1 MPISC
6 REGMARTHT
15 IKKKKNDPSFRKKK
29 SLEYFPVQRRTSLAL
44 AAGAPFQ
51 SCQFDAG
58 RILSS
63 MNHRLYRYGKR
74 YTMKLDLDPAAATP
88 GVAFTVWKLSDT
100 WMNQKAFE
108 EAATVF
114 KRAYT
119 DERENLSKE
128 ARARWFD
135 FRVNSG
141 IDVVT
146 TPLTLPVVD
155 SNPITAPYARLTAGE
170 FVDSIVE
177 DAAGATKTFTWAAA
191 STGSSYSVI
200 AEYDLAGNTSI
211 SPTTPTGAGPYDDL
225 EADASAVEMQA
236 LQNRG
241 NDPPYDA
248 NGLPS
253 VWTKV
258 GALEQGTAGAQK
270 LSTGFFD
277 APCGIVL
284 IVATGAAMNTAD
296 NLLSVEFA
304 SGDYKGVKAHNMERL

>member
-1 MPISC
+1 
-6 REGMARTHT
+6 MARTHA
-15 IKKKKNDPSFRKKK
+15 KKAKKTDPSYKKLNPL
-29 SLEYFPVQRRTSLAL
+29 SYYPVQRRTSLAL
-44 AAGAPFQ
+44 ASGAPFQ
-51 SCQFDAG
+51 AAQFDAG
-58 RILSS
+58 RILSAT
-63 MNHRLYRYGKR
+63 NHRLYRYGKR
-74 YTMKLDLDPAAATP
+74 YTMKLDLDPSAATP
-88 GVAFTVWKLSDT
+88 GAAFTVWKLSDT

-108 EAATVF
+108 EAAIVF
-114 KRAYT
+114 HRAYT

-135 FRVNSG
+135 FRINSG
-141 IDVVT
+141 IDVIT
-146 TPLTLPVVD
+146 APLTLPVVD
-155 SNPITAPYARLTAGE
+155 SNPTTAPYARLTAGE

-177 DAAGATKTFTWAAA
+177 DAAGSTKTFSWAAA

-200 AEYDLAGNTSI
+200 AEYDLAGNTNV

-225 EADASAVEMQA
+225 EADASQVEMQA

-258 GALEQGTAGAQK
+258 CSLEQGSAGAQK

-277 APCGIVL
+277 APCGVVL
-284 IVATGAAMNTAD
+284 IVATGATMNDAD

-304 SGDYKGVKAHNMERL
+304 SGDYKGVKAHDMERR

>member
-1 MPISC
+1 
-6 REGMARTHT
+6 MARTHA
-15 IKKKKNDPSFRKKK
+15 KKAKKTDPSYKKLK
-29 SLEYFPVQRRTSLAL
+29 PLSYLPVQRRTSLAL

-51 SCQFDAG
+51 AAQFDAG
-58 RILSS
+58 RILSAT
-63 MNHRLYRYGKR
+63 NHRLYRYGKR
-74 YTMKLDLDPAAATP
+74 YTMKLDLDPSAATP
-88 GVAFTVWKLSDT
+88 GAAFTVWKLSDT

-108 EAATVF
+108 EASIVF

-135 FRVNSG
+135 FRINSG
-141 IDVVT
+141 IDLISA
-146 TPLTLPVVD
+146 PLTLPVVD
-155 SNPITAPYARLTAGE
+155 SNPTTAPYARLTAGE

-177 DAAGATKTFTWAAA
+177 DAAGSTKTFSWAAA

-200 AEYDLAGNTSI
+200 AEYDLAGNTNV

-225 EADASAVEMQA
+225 EADASQVEMQA

-258 GALEQGTAGAQK
+258 CSLEQGSAGAQK

-277 APCGIVL
+277 APCGVVL
-284 IVATGAAMNTAD
+284 IVATGATMNDAD

-304 SGDYKGVKAHNMERL
+304 SGDYKGVKAHDMERR